1 MSDRSATDV
10 GDAPAADAA
19 RSQPPGAEAERPQD
33 IPKRGWLQILKRS
46 WAQTTEDQIPLIGAG
61 VAFFG
66 FLALFPSLIALVLAY
81 GLFADPSTIATQIN
95 SLGSALPTE
104 VKDLIVTQLTEQS
117 QRTGA
122 LSVTVIISLLLA
134 LWSASGGVANL
145 VLAINTAYDET
156 DDRPIVKKRLL
167 ALALTL
173 GAIVFMIVLV
183 TLIAVLPIVFSIFD
197 GGPLR
202 WLVQVVRWVLIAVL
216 IMIAL
221 AVLYRVAPD
230 RDAPKMRWASPG
242 AIVATLLWLI
252 VSLGFSL
259 YVTLFASYAK
269 TYGALAGIVVLL
281 MWLWLTSYALL
292 FGAEI
297 NAEAEQQTIKD
308 STVGPAKPLGQR
320 GAVAA
325 DSRPPTDSNT
335 GDSDTGDHTAA
346 DTPSATG
353 LTMTSD
359 TEDRN
364 VPATRAAGDTPA
376 TPPTAYPDDSIAAL
390 ITQVT
395 EESSRLV
402 RTELKLAQV
411 EMTAKAKT
419 AGVGIGAFGVA
430 GILAL
435 FGIGCLIVTAIF
447 ALALVL
453 PTWAAA
459 LIVGV
464 LVFAIA
470 GVAALIGKK
479 KVGEATP
486 PMPASAVENVKAD
499 VAEIK
504 ESARR

>member
-1 MSDRSATDV
+1 
-10 GDAPAADAA
+10 
-19 RSQPPGAEAERPQD
+19 
-33 IPKRGWLQILKRS
+33 
-46 WAQTTEDQIPLIGAG
+46 
-61 VAFFG
+61 
-66 FLALFPSLIALVLAY
+66 
-81 GLFADPSTIATQIN
+81 
-95 SLGSALPTE
+95 
-104 VKDLIVTQLTEQS
+104 
-117 QRTGA
+117 
-122 LSVTVIISLLLA
+122 
-134 LWSASGGVANL
+134 
-145 VLAINTAYDET
+145 TAYDET
-156 DDRPIVKKRLL
+156 DDRPLVKKRLL
-167 ALALTL
+167 ALALTF
-173 GAIVFMIVLV
+173 GAIVFMIILV
-183 TLIAVLPIVFSIFD
+183 TLIAVLPIVFSVFE

-230 RDAPKMRWASPG
+230 RDSPKMRWASPG
-242 AIVATLLWLI
+242 AIVATLVWLL

-281 MWLWLTSYALL
+281 MWLWLTSYAVL

-325 DSRPPTDSNT
+325 DSRPPTGGGT
-335 GDSDTGDHTAA
+335 GDDADDDAVA
-346 DTPSATG
+346 DTPTARG
-353 LTMTSD
+353 LAMSSD
-359 TEDRN
+359 TEGRL
-364 VPATRAAGDTPA
+364 PATRATDTTPA
-376 TPPTAYPDDSIAAL
+376 TAPPDDSIAAL

-411 EMTAKAKT
+411 EMTEKAKT
-419 AGVGIGAFGVA
+419 AGIGLGAFGVA
-430 GILAL
+430 GVLAL
-435 FGIGCLIVTAIF
+435 FGVGCLIVTAIF

-464 LVFAIA
+464 LVFAVA

-479 KVGEATP
+479 KVTEATP
-486 PMPASAVENVKAD
+486 PVPSDAVENVKAD

-504 ESARR
+504 ESVHR

>member
-19 RSQPPGAEAERPQD
+19 RSQPPGAEDEQPQD

-281 MWLWLTSYALL
+281 MWLWLTSYAVL

-325 DSRPPTDSNT
+325 DSRPPTDS
-335 GDSDTGDHTAA
+335 DTGDDAGAEASA

-353 LTMTSD
+353 LAAMTSD
-359 TEDRN
+359 TDDRN
-364 VPATRAAGDTPA
+364 VPATRPTAATPA
-376 TPPTAYPDDSIAAL
+376 TTPPDDSIAAL
-390 ITQVT
+390 ISQVT

-402 RTELKLAQV
+402 RTELRLAQV

-430 GILAL
+430 SILAL

-464 LVFAIA
+464 LVLAVA

-486 PMPASAVENVKAD
+486 PMPTSAVENVKAD

>member
-10 GDAPAADAA
+10 GDVPATEAA
-19 RSQPPGAEAERPQD
+19 RPQAPGAEAERPQD
-33 IPKRGWLQILKRS
+33 IPRRGWVQILKRS

-81 GLFADPSTIATQIN
+81 GLFADPSTIATQID
-95 SLGSALPTE
+95 SMGTALPAE
-104 VKDLIVTQLTEQS
+104 VKDLIITQLTEQS

-122 LSVTVIISLLLA
+122 LSVGVIISLLLA

-173 GAIVFMIVLV
+173 GAIVFMIILV
-183 TLIAVLPIVFSIFD
+183 TLIAVLPIIFSIFD

-216 IMIAL
+216 IMVAL

-252 VSLGFSL
+252 VSVGFSL

-281 MWLWLTSYALL
+281 MWLWLTSYAVL

-325 DSRPPTDSNT
+325 DSRPPTD
-335 GDSDTGDHTAA
+335 GDTGDDAGAEASA

-353 LTMTSD
+353 LAMTSD
-359 TEDRN
+359 TDDRN
-364 VPATRAAGDTPA
+364 VPATRPTAATPA
-376 TPPTAYPDDSIAAL
+376 TTPPDDSIAAL
-390 ITQVT
+390 ISQVT

-402 RTELKLAQV
+402 RTELRLAQV

-430 GILAL
+430 SILAL

-464 LVFAIA
+464 LVLAVA

-486 PMPASAVENVKAD
+486 PMPTSAVENVKAD

>member
-10 GDAPAADAA
+10 GDAPATADAA

-46 WAQTTEDQIPLIGAG
+46 WAQTTEDQIPLLGAG

-81 GLFADPSTIATQIN
+81 GLFADPSTIATQID
-95 SLGSALPTE
+95 SLGSALPAE
-104 VKDLIVTQLTEQS
+104 VKDLIITQLTEQS

-122 LSVTVIISLLLA
+122 LSIGVIISLLLA

-156 DDRPIVKKRLL
+156 DDRPMVKKRLL
-167 ALALTL
+167 ALALTF

-242 AIVATLLWLI
+242 AIVATVVWLV
-252 VSLGFSL
+252 VSVGFSL
-259 YVTLFASYAK
+259 YVSLFASYAK

-281 MWLWLTSYALL
+281 MWLWLTSYAVL

-325 DSRPPTDSNT
+325 DSLPP
-335 GDSDTGDHTAA
+335 GDSDTGDPAA
-346 DTPSATG
+346 ANPHSATG
-353 LTMTSD
+353 LAMTSD
-359 TEDRN
+359 TEGRN
-364 VPATRAAGDTPA
+364 VPATRPTANTPA
-376 TPPTAYPDDSIAAL
+376 TTTPPDDSIAAL
-390 ITQVT
+390 ISQVT

-430 GILAL
+430 GVLAL

-464 LVFAIA
+464 VVLAVA

-479 KVGEATP
+479 KVGEAA
-486 PMPASAVENVKAD
+486 PAVPTTTVENVKAD

>member
-1 MSDRSATDV
+1 MSDRTATEVSTASSEETDV
-10 GDAPAADAA
+10 SQVPGGDAD
-19 RSQPPGAEAERPQD
+19 RPQD
-33 IPKRGWLQILKRS
+33 IPKRGWLQIVKRS
-46 WAQTTEDQIPLIGAG
+46 WAQTTEDQIPLLGAG

-81 GLFADPSTIATQIN
+81 GLFADPSTIATQID
-95 SLGSALPTE
+95 SLGTALPAE
-104 VKDLIVTQLTEQS
+104 VKDLIITQLTEQS

-122 LSVTVIISLLLA
+122 LSVGVIISLLIA
-134 LWSASGGVANL
+134 IWSASGGVANL

-156 DDRPIVKKRLL
+156 DDRNLVKKRLV
-167 ALALTL
+167 ALALTF
-173 GAIVFMIVLV
+173 GAIVFMITLI
-183 TLIAVLPIVFSIFD
+183 TLIAVLPIVFSVFD

-216 IMIAL
+216 IMVAL

-230 RDAPKMRWASPG
+230 RDSPKMRWASPG
-242 AIVATLLWLI
+242 AIVATLLWLL
-252 VSLGFSL
+252 VSAGFSL
-259 YVTLFASYAK
+259 YVSLFASYAK

-281 MWLWLTSYALL
+281 MWLWLTSYAVL

-325 DSRPPTDSNT
+325 DSAPPTDSGN
-335 GDSDTGDHTAA
+335 GDDAGHDA
-346 DTPSATG
+346 PSARG
-353 LTMTSD
+353 LAMTND
-359 TEDRN
+359 TEGRN
-364 VPATRAAGDTPA
+364 IPATRPAAALPA
-376 TPPTAYPDDSIAAL
+376 TTPPDDSIAAL
-390 ITQVT
+390 INQVT

-411 EMTAKAKT
+411 EMTEKAKT

-430 GILAL
+430 GVLAL
-435 FGIGCLIVTAIF
+435 FGVGCLIVTAIF

-464 LVFAIA
+464 LVLAVA

-479 KVGEATP
+479 KVTEATP
-486 PMPASAVENVKAD
+486 PLPSSAVENVKAD

-504 ESARR
+504 ESVRR

>member
-1 MSDRSATDV
+1 M
-10 GDAPAADAA
+10 
-19 RSQPPGAEAERPQD
+19 
-33 IPKRGWLQILKRS
+33 
-46 WAQTTEDQIPLIGAG
+46 
-61 VAFFG
+61 
-66 FLALFPSLIALVLAY
+66 LAY
-81 GLFADPSTIATQIN
+81 GLFADPSTIATQID
-95 SLGSALPTE
+95 SMGTALPAE
-104 VKDLIVTQLTEQS
+104 VKDLIITQLTEQS

-122 LSVTVIISLLLA
+122 LSVGVIISLLLA

-183 TLIAVLPIVFSIFD
+183 TLIAVLPIIFSIFD

-216 IMIAL
+216 IMVAL

-252 VSLGFSL
+252 VSVGFSL

-281 MWLWLTSYALL
+281 MWLWLTSYAVL

-325 DSRPPTDSNT
+325 DSRPPTDS
-335 GDSDTGDHTAA
+335 DTGDDAGAEAAA

-353 LTMTSD
+353 LAMTSD
-359 TEDRN
+359 TDGRN
-364 VPATRAAGDTPA
+364 VPATRPTAATPA
-376 TPPTAYPDDSIAAL
+376 TPPPPDDSIAAL
-390 ITQVT
+390 ISQVT

-430 GILAL
+430 GVLAL

-464 LVFAIA
+464 LVLAVA

-486 PMPASAVENVKAD
+486 PMPTSAVENVKAD

>member
-10 GDAPAADAA
+10 GDAPAAEEA
-19 RSQPPGAEAERPQD
+19 RSQAPGAEAERPQD
-33 IPKRGWLQILKRS
+33 IPRRGWLQILKRS

-81 GLFADPSTIATQIN
+81 GLFADPSTIATQID
-95 SLGSALPTE
+95 SVGSALPTE

-122 LSVTVIISLLLA
+122 LSVGVIISLLLA

-183 TLIAVLPIVFSIFD
+183 TLIAVLPIVFSMFE

-325 DSRPPTDSNT
+325 DSRPPDRRRHRRSRR
-335 GDSDTGDHTAA
+335 GRHPFSDRTHHDQRHRGPERPGH
-346 DTPSATG
+346 PSG
-353 LTMTSD
+353 
-359 TEDRN
+359 
-364 VPATRAAGDTPA
+364 G
-376 TPPTAYPDDSIAAL
+376 
-390 ITQVT
+390 
-395 EESSRLV
+395 
-402 RTELKLAQV
+402 
-411 EMTAKAKT
+411 
-419 AGVGIGAFGVA
+419 
-430 GILAL
+430 
-435 FGIGCLIVTAIF
+435 
-447 ALALVL
+447 
-453 PTWAAA
+453 
-459 LIVGV
+459 
-464 LVFAIA
+464 
-470 GVAALIGKK
+470 
-479 KVGEATP
+479 
-486 PMPASAVENVKAD
+486 
-499 VAEIK
+499 
-504 ESARR
+504 

>member
-10 GDAPAADAA
+10 
-19 RSQPPGAEAERPQD
+19 REVPGAEADRPQD
-33 IPKRGWLQILKRS
+33 IPRRGWLQILKRS

-81 GLFADPSTIATQIN
+81 GLFADPSTIATQID

-122 LSVTVIISLLLA
+122 LSIGVIISLLLA

-167 ALALTL
+167 ALALTF
-173 GAIVFMIVLV
+173 GAIVFMIILV
-183 TLIAVLPIVFSIFD
+183 TLIAVLPIVFSVFE

-230 RDAPKMRWASPG
+230 RDSPKMRWASPG

-259 YVTLFASYAK
+259 YVSLFASYAK

-297 NAEAEQQTIKD
+297 NSEAEQQTIKD
-308 STVGPAKPLGQR
+308 STVGPEKPLGQR

-325 DSRPPTDSNT
+325 DSRPPTDS
-335 GDSDTGDHTAA
+335 DTGDHAAA

-353 LTMTSD
+353 LAMTSD
-359 TEDRN
+359 TEGTN
-364 VPATRAAGDTPA
+364 VPATRETATTPA
-376 TPPTAYPDDSIAAL
+376 TTPPDDSIAAL
-390 ITQVT
+390 INQVT

-430 GILAL
+430 GVLAL

-464 LVFAIA
+464 LVFAVA

-486 PMPASAVENVKAD
+486 PMPTSTVENVKAD

>member
-10 GDAPAADAA
+10 GDAPATEAA
-19 RSQPPGAEAERPQD
+19 RPQPPGAQAERPQD
-33 IPKRGWLQILKRS
+33 IPRRGWVQILKRS
-46 WAQTTEDQIPLIGAG
+46 WAQTTEDQIPLLSAG

-81 GLFADPSTIATQIN
+81 GLFADPSTIATQID
-95 SLGSALPTE
+95 SMGTALPAE
-104 VKDLIVTQLTEQS
+104 VKDLIITQLTEQS

-122 LSVTVIISLLLA
+122 LSVGVIISLLLA

-183 TLIAVLPIVFSIFD
+183 TLIAVLPIIFSIFD

-216 IMIAL
+216 IMVGL

-242 AIVATLLWLI
+242 AIVATLLWLV
-252 VSLGFSL
+252 VSVGFSL

-281 MWLWLTSYALL
+281 MWLWLTSYAVL

-325 DSRPPTDSNT
+325 DSRPPTDV
-335 GDSDTGDHTAA
+335 DSDTGDDAA
-346 DTPSATG
+346 DHATADNPAARG
-353 LTMTSD
+353 LAMTSD
-359 TEDRN
+359 TEGRN
-364 VPATRAAGDTPA
+364 VPATRPSAATPA
-376 TPPTAYPDDSIAAL
+376 STPPDDSIAAL
-390 ITQVT
+390 ISQVT

-464 LVFAIA
+464 LVLAVA

-486 PMPASAVENVKAD
+486 PMPTSAVENVKAD

>member
-1 MSDRSATDV
+1 V
-10 GDAPAADAA
+10 GDAPATEAA
-19 RSQPPGAEAERPQD
+19 RPQPPGAQAERPQD
-33 IPKRGWLQILKRS
+33 IPRRGWVQILKRS
-46 WAQTTEDQIPLIGAG
+46 WAQTTEDQIPLLSAG

-81 GLFADPSTIATQIN
+81 GLFADPSTIATQID
-95 SLGSALPTE
+95 SMGTALPAE
-104 VKDLIVTQLTEQS
+104 VKDLIITQLTEQS

-122 LSVTVIISLLLA
+122 LSVGVIISLLLA

-183 TLIAVLPIVFSIFD
+183 TLIAVLPIIFSIFD

-216 IMIAL
+216 IMVAL

-242 AIVATLLWLI
+242 AIVATLLWLV
-252 VSLGFSL
+252 VSVGFSL

-281 MWLWLTSYALL
+281 MWLWLTSYAVL

-325 DSRPPTDSNT
+325 DSRPPTDV
-335 GDSDTGDHTAA
+335 DSDTGDDAA
-346 DTPSATG
+346 DHATADNPAARG
-353 LTMTSD
+353 LAMTSD
-359 TEDRN
+359 TEGRN
-364 VPATRAAGDTPA
+364 VPATRPSAATPA
-376 TPPTAYPDDSIAAL
+376 STPPDDSIAAL
-390 ITQVT
+390 ISQVT

-464 LVFAIA
+464 LVLAVA

-486 PMPASAVENVKAD
+486 PMPTSAVENVKAD

>member
-10 GDAPAADAA
+10 GDAPATEAGRPQA
-19 RSQPPGAEAERPQD
+19 PGAQAERPQD
-33 IPKRGWLQILKRS
+33 IPRRGWVQILKRS
-46 WAQTTEDQIPLIGAG
+46 WAQTTEDQIPLLSAG

-81 GLFADPSTIATQIN
+81 GLFADPSTIATQID
-95 SLGSALPTE
+95 SLGTALPAE
-104 VKDLIVTQLTEQS
+104 VKDLIITQLTEQS

-122 LSVTVIISLLLA
+122 LSVGVIISLLLA

-156 DDRPIVKKRLL
+156 DDRPLVKKRLL

-183 TLIAVLPIVFSIFD
+183 TLIAVLPIIFSIFD

-216 IMIAL
+216 IMVGL

-242 AIVATLLWLI
+242 AIVATLLWLV
-252 VSLGFSL
+252 VSVGFSL

-281 MWLWLTSYALL
+281 MWLWLTSYAVL

-325 DSRPPTDSNT
+325 DSRPPTDV
-335 GDSDTGDHTAA
+335 DSDTGDDAA
-346 DTPSATG
+346 DHATADNPAARG
-353 LTMTSD
+353 LAMTSD
-359 TEDRN
+359 TEGRD
-364 VPATRAAGDTPA
+364 VPATRPSAATPA
-376 TPPTAYPDDSIAAL
+376 TTPPDDSIAAL
-390 ITQVT
+390 ISQVT

-430 GILAL
+430 GVLAL

-464 LVFAIA
+464 LVLAVA

-486 PMPASAVENVKAD
+486 PMPTSAVENVKAD

>member
-10 GDAPAADAA
+10 GDAPATEAGRPQA
-19 RSQPPGAEAERPQD
+19 PGAQAERPQD
-33 IPKRGWLQILKRS
+33 IPRRGWVQILKRS
-46 WAQTTEDQIPLIGAG
+46 WAQTTEDQIPLLSAG

-81 GLFADPSTIATQIN
+81 GLFADPSTIATQID
-95 SLGSALPTE
+95 SLGTALPAE
-104 VKDLIVTQLTEQS
+104 VKDLIITQLTEQS

-122 LSVTVIISLLLA
+122 LSVGVIISLLLA

-156 DDRPIVKKRLL
+156 DDRPLVKKRLL

-173 GAIVFMIVLV
+173 GAIVFMIILV
-183 TLIAVLPIVFSIFD
+183 TLIAVLPIIFSIFD

-216 IMIAL
+216 IMVAL

-230 RDAPKMRWASPG
+230 RDAPKLRGASPG
-242 AIVATLLWLI
+242 AIVATLLWLV
-252 VSLGFSL
+252 VSVGFSL

-281 MWLWLTSYALL
+281 MWLWLTSYAVL

-308 STVGPAKPLGQR
+308 STVGPAKPLGER

-325 DSRPPTDSNT
+325 DSRPPTDV
-335 GDSDTGDHTAA
+335 DSDTGDDAA
-346 DTPSATG
+346 DHATADNPAARG
-353 LTMTSD
+353 LAMTSD
-359 TEDRN
+359 TEGRD
-364 VPATRAAGDTPA
+364 VPATRPSAATPA
-376 TPPTAYPDDSIAAL
+376 TTPPDDSIAAL
-390 ITQVT
+390 ISQVT

-430 GILAL
+430 SILAL

-464 LVFAIA
+464 LVLAVA

-486 PMPASAVENVKAD
+486 PMPTSAVENVKAD
-499 VAEIK
+499 VADIK

>member
-1 MSDRSATDV
+1 MTDRSATEV
-10 GDAPAADAA
+10 SQARGGADPHPQA
-19 RSQPPGAEAERPQD
+19 PGAEADRPQD
-33 IPKRGWLQILKRS
+33 IPRQGWLQIVKRS
-46 WAQTTEDQIPLIGAG
+46 WAQTTEDQIPLLGAG

-81 GLFADPSTIATQIN
+81 GLFADPSTIATQID
-95 SLGSALPTE
+95 SLGTALPAE
-104 VKDLIVTQLTEQS
+104 VKELIITQLTEQS

-122 LSVTVIISLLLA
+122 LSVGVIISLLVA

-145 VLAINTAYDET
+145 VQAINTAYDET
-156 DDRPIVKKRLL
+156 DERNLVKKRLV
-167 ALALTL
+167 ALALTF
-173 GAIVFMIVLV
+173 GAIVFMITLI
-183 TLIAVLPIVFSIFD
+183 TLIAVLPIVFSVLD

-216 IMIAL
+216 IMVAL

-242 AIVATLLWLI
+242 AIVATLLWLL
-252 VSLGFSL
+252 VSAGFSL
-259 YVTLFASYAK
+259 YVSLFASYAK

-281 MWLWLTSYALL
+281 MWLWLTSYAVL

-308 STVGPAKPLGQR
+308 STVGPPKPLGQR

-325 DSRPPTDSNT
+325 DSRPPTDSDP
-335 GDSDTGDHTAA
+335 GDDAGH
-346 DTPSATG
+346 DTPSARG
-353 LTMTSD
+353 LAMTSD
-359 TEDRN
+359 TEGRN
-364 VPATRAAGDTPA
+364 IPATRPTAAPPA
-376 TPPTAYPDDSIAAL
+376 TTPPDDSIAAL

-411 EMTAKAKT
+411 EMTEKAKT

-430 GILAL
+430 GVLAL
-435 FGIGCLIVTAIF
+435 FGVGCLIVTAIF

-464 LVFAIA
+464 LVLAIA

-479 KVGEATP
+479 KVTEATP
-486 PMPASAVENVKAD
+486 PVPSSAVENVKAD

-504 ESARR
+504 ESVRR

>member
-10 GDAPAADAA
+10 GDAPAAEAA
-19 RSQPPGAEAERPQD
+19 HSQAPGAEAERPQD
-33 IPKRGWLQILKRS
+33 IPRRGWLQILKRS

-325 DSRPPTDSNT
+325 DSRPPTDSKT
-335 GDSDTGDHTAA
+335 GDRRRQPAI
-346 DTPSATG
+346 TP
-353 LTMTSD
+353 
-359 TEDRN
+359 R
-364 VPATRAAGDTPA
+364 PTPLQRQ
-376 TPPTAYPDDSIAAL
+376 DS
-390 ITQVT
+390 
-395 EESSRLV
+395 
-402 RTELKLAQV
+402 
-411 EMTAKAKT
+411 
-419 AGVGIGAFGVA
+419 
-430 GILAL
+430 
-435 FGIGCLIVTAIF
+435 
-447 ALALVL
+447 
-453 PTWAAA
+453 P
-459 LIVGV
+459 
-464 LVFAIA
+464 
-470 GVAALIGKK
+470 
-479 KVGEATP
+479 
-486 PMPASAVENVKAD
+486 
-499 VAEIK
+499 
-504 ESARR
+504 